1 MRLMRMYCL
10 TVNVPMLIAV
20 VVLVFWYP
28 VVIMHLLVFVPVS
41 RSVAMFVPVSLS
53 VSVSVMLMTCARQEP
68 GGCQIDG
75 EPESG
80 NRDGFA
86 EMDGYGMNETVDGL
100 IADQRGDHRQDDCRG
115 ETRQVAEL
123 TGAESKSTVARV
135 PARIAIRERRQEQG
149 AGMGGHV
156 QSIGDQRERPEG
168 DATHDLEGHGEPAEP
183 DHGPG
188 PALRPDMS
196 LAEKGVAVPLL
207 KEDGLWGRHEATSP
221 QVAMDH

>member
-1 MRLMRMYCL
+1 
-10 TVNVPMLIAV
+10 MLIAV
-20 VVLVFWYP
+20 VVPVFWYAI
-28 VVIMHLLVFVPVS
+28 VIVHLFVPVTM
-41 RSVAMFVPVSLS
+41 SVPASL
-53 VSVSVMLMTCARQEP
+53 SVSVMLMTCARQQP
-68 GGCQIDG
+68 SGCQIDG

-86 EMDGYGMNETVDGL
+86 EMDGYGMNEPVDGL
-100 IADQRGDHRQDDCRG
+100 IADQRSDHRQDDCRG

-135 PARIAIRERRQEQG
+135 PTRIAIRERRQEQG

-188 PALRPDMS
+188 PALRPYMP
-196 LAEKGVAVPLL
+196 LAEKGVAVPFL
-207 KEDGLWGRHEATSP
+207 KED
-221 QVAMDH
+221 